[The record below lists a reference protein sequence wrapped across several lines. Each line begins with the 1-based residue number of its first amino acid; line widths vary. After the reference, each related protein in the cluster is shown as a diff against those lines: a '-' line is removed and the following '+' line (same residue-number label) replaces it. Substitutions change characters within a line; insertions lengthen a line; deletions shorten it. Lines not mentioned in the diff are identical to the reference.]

1 MGDRT
6 LLSPYAVL
14 PAVQTLLRRPEL
26 LAQRGAY
33 AHATLVTV
41 TRTILQE
48 ARDALDS
55 LSDSPTQPIDTETL
69 VAQILERLSM
79 DSEPAFRGLIN
90 ASGILFHPSAGLTPT
105 APEARA
111 AVVGTLSPVAQT
123 LEAAVCRLLCH
134 LTGAEAALTLSSPQ
148 AAFWLVADTLGR
160 DKEIVVSR
168 GHLGV
173 GSDNWSTLEVLQ
185 RCAAHV
191 VEVGATNKTHL
202 ADFDT
207 AVNENT
213 SLICTIRP
221 VNYALKG
228 FAEEVPLSDL
238 ARIGKEKEI
247 PVCADIGC
255 ALLMPTSFPD
265 WSAPPS
271 AYETLQEGADLVV
284 LHGDGL
290 AGGPPSGLILGN
302 SVLIEAV
309 RRNPLYPMIKP
320 TLSTLAAWEAQLRIY
335 RQRGASAH
343 PANAWLS
350 ASLAGVRRVAE
361 QFAQTMQKSLATR
374 GKLAVIDSPAFLT
387 RNRLPDEAIPSVAV
401 AYRPV
406 SGRSDE
412 LADALY
418 RGTPAL
424 LTRVES
430 DQLLLHLRGFS
441 EEEVSVVSNLLRS
454 SC

>member
-1 MGDRT
+1 MGDRAP
-6 LLSPYAVL
+6 LSPYAAL
-14 PAVQTLLRRPEL
+14 PAVQTLLRQPEL
-26 LAQRGAY
+26 VAQRRAY
-33 AHATLVTV
+33 AHATLVAV
-41 TRTILQE
+41 TRAILQE
-48 ARDALDS
+48 AREALDIS
-55 LSDSPTQPIDTETL
+55 TDATPQPVDTETL
-69 VAQILERLSM
+69 VAHILKRLSM
-79 DSEPAFRGLIN
+79 DSEPAYRGLIN
-90 ASGILFHPSAGLTPT
+90 TSGILFHPSAGLTPM

-111 AVVGTLSPVAQT
+111 AMAGTLSSVAQT
-123 LEAAVCRLLCH
+123 LEASVGQLLCT

-160 DKEIVVSR
+160 GREIVVSR
-168 GHLGV
+168 AHLGI
-173 GSDNWSTLEVLQ
+173 GSDNWSTLDALQ
-185 RCAAHV
+185 RCAARV

-202 ADFDT
+202 ADFNT
-207 AVNENT
+207 AVNGNT
-213 SLICTIRP
+213 GLICTIRP

-238 ARIGKEKEI
+238 ARIGQEKGI
-247 PVCADIGC
+247 PLCADIGY

-265 WSAPPS
+265 WSAAPS
-271 AYETLQEGADLVV
+271 AYETLQVGADLVL

-290 AGGPPSGLILGN
+290 AGGPPSGLILGD
-302 SVLIEAV
+302 SVLIEAI
-309 RRNPLYPMIKP
+309 RHNPLYAMAKP
-320 TLSTLAAWEAQLRIY
+320 TLPTLAAWEAQLRLY
-335 RQRGASAH
+335 RRRGPSAH

-350 ASLAGVRRVAE
+350 APLAGVRCLAE
-361 QFAQTMQKSLATR
+361 QFAQTTQKGLSTC
-374 GKLAVIDSPAFLT
+374 GKVAVIDSPAFLT
-387 RNRLPDEAIPSVAV
+387 RSRLPDETIPSVAV
-401 AYRPV
+401 AYRPF

-441 EEEVSVVSNLLRS
+441 DEEVSVVSNLLQS